1 MHAKNTIF
9 VEMCTEKQLYKQ
21 QLCAKPLLCKNVHTN
36 NMISVEMCTEN
47 KPINQQIYSQTMN
60 NRYPRLVADLKKLRE
75 NIDTAIREC
84 GNFGIQVAGVVKGIH
99 AVKAFMPA
107 YIESDLTELAS
118 SRLEQLERLRELG
131 WNKTLTL
138 VRIPMISEV
147 NEVVR
152 IADMSL
158 NSEMS
163 VLRALNDAS
172 LRARDTA
179 QSAVQQTSDTVQST
193 AQQAS
198 DTVQSAVQQTSDTVQ
213 SAVQQTSDTVQSTAL
228 RARDTVQS
236 AATQTGDT
244 AQQTNK
250 PWAQHRVI
258 LMADLGDLREGFW
271 NKDDLIETAAA
282 VEFEMPGLYL
292 AGIGTNLGCYGALV
306 PTAEKIAELLPIA
319 DAVEARIGRKLD
331 IISGGASTSYPR
343 ITDADMPKGINHLR
357 LGENILLARDNELF
371 HGHSTAPMHQ
381 DVFTLQAEVIEV
393 KTKPSYPQGVI
404 NVDAFGRK
412 PHYEDRGIRTRAL
425 VAVGRVDVGSFDD
438 LRPRM
443 SGVEILGGSSDHM
456 ILDVEEVMAAA
467 FDEQGDVPSP
477 VPIKPGDI
485 LEFDVSYGSLVF
497 LTGSENLHFEGRN
510 H

>member
-1 MHAKNTIF
+1 MIF

-21 QLCAKPLLCKNVHTN
+21 QLCAKPLLCKNVHAN
-36 NMISVEMCTEN
+36 NKIFVEMCTEN

-84 GNFGIQVAGVVKGIH
+84 GDFGIQVAGVVKGIH

-138 VRIPMISEV
+138 VRIPMISEI

-172 LRARDTA
+172 IRAR
-179 QSAVQQTSDTVQST
+179 DTVQST
-193 AQQAS
+193 AQ
-198 DTVQSAVQQTSDTVQ
+198 SAE
-213 SAVQQTSDTVQSTAL
+213 
-228 RARDTVQS
+228 
-236 AATQTGDT
+236 TQTGDT

-250 PWAQHRVI
+250 PWAPHRVI

-443 SGVEILGGSSDHM
+443 PGVEILGGSSDHM

-477 VPIKPGDI
+477 APIKPGDI

>member
-1 MHAKNTIF
+1 MD
-9 VEMCTEKQLYKQ
+9 
-21 QLCAKPLLCKNVHTN
+21 
-36 NMISVEMCTEN
+36 
-47 KPINQQIYSQTMN
+47 
-60 NRYPRLVADLKKLRE
+60 NRYPRLIADLKKLRE

-84 GNFGIQVAGVVKGIH
+84 GDFGIQVAGVVKGVH
-99 AVKAFMPA
+99 AVEAFMPA
-107 YIESDLTELAS
+107 YLESDLTELAS
-118 SRLEQLERLRELG
+118 SRIEQLRRLRELG
-131 WNKTLTL
+131 WTKTLTL
-138 VRIPMISEV
+138 VRVPMISEAD
-147 NEVVR
+147 EVVR
-152 IADMSL
+152 VADMSL
-158 NSEMS
+158 NSELP

-179 QSAVQQTSDTVQST
+179 QSASQQTSDTART
-193 AQQAS
+193 H
-198 DTVQSAVQQTSDTVQ
+198 AVQQTSDTARSTEQ
-213 SAVQQTSDTVQSTAL
+213 PTS
-228 RARDTVQS
+228 
-236 AATQTGDT
+236 DT
-244 AQQTNK
+244 AQQTSK
-250 PWAQHRVI
+250 PWAPHKVI

-343 ITDADMPKGINHLR
+343 ITDADMPKGVNHLR

-393 KTKPSYPQGVI
+393 KMKPSYPQGEI
-404 NVDAFGRK
+404 NVDAFGNK
-412 PHYEDRGIRTRAL
+412 PHYEDRGNRMRAL

-443 SGVEILGGSSDHM
+443 PGVEILGGSSDHM
-456 ILDVEEVMAAA
+456 ILDVQEV
-467 FDEQGDVPSP
+467 FDASDNQQNHRAGNIANTATFDASEPTDGSP
-477 VPIKPGDI
+477 QSAPIKPGDI
-485 LEFDVSYGSLVF
+485 LEFDVNYGSLVF
-497 LTGSENLHFEGRN
+497 LTGSENLHFSGA
-510 H
+510 